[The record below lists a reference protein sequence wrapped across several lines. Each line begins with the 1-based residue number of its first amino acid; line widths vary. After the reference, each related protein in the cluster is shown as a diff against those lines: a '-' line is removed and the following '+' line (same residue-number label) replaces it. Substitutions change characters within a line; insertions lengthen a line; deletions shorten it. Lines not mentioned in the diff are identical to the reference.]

1 MNKQLKQQI
10 LVVAFGVTLFCGAD
24 ESECCGRL
32 FSHLYKHFVTRIFR
46 TAAGIHTKRPDAW
59 HCTAAH
65 RRLSKAERKDG

>member
-1 MNKQLKQQI
+1 MNKQVKQQI
-10 LVVAFGVTLFCGAD
+10 LVVAFGVTLFAALMNLNAVAGF
-24 ESECCGRL
+24 

-65 RRLSKAERKDG
+65 RHLSKAERKDS